1 MTFNDDA
8 DISKGN
14 ARSGGGRRRTGLVV
28 GGGGGVL
35 VTIAIIVIA
44 NLLGVDLGTD
54 AGSDAG
60 SQPAAGG
67 QDLSQCTTGAQA
79 NADVGCRMK
88 GAAASLDVYWAQE
101 APVLGVDYTSP
112 DFVLF
117 GGSTDTP
124 CGTASGATGPFYCP
138 SDKVIYL
145 DTAFFTDLRDTYGAT
160 AGSLSQ
166 LYVVA
171 HEWGHGIQDLAGRF
185 ANQSGDQEGAGSDSV
200 RTELQADCFAG
211 AWVGAATETTDDNG
225 VPFLEPVTS
234 AQVADA
240 LNAAAAIGD
249 DRLQKLGGGAVDP
262 DSWTHGSSAQRQ
274 RWFETGYQSGAESC
288 DTFTPRASQ
297 L

>member
-1 MTFNDDA
+1 MTFNDNA
-8 DISKGN
+8 DISTGG
-14 ARSGGGRRRTGLVV
+14 ARSGGSRRRTGLVV

-44 NLLGVDLGTD
+44 NLLGVNVGTD
-54 AGSDAG
+54 AGTG
-60 SQPAAGG
+60 SGEPAVGG

-88 GAAASLDVYWAQE
+88 GAAASLDVYWATE
-101 APVLGVDYTSP
+101 APALGVDYSRP

-117 GGSTDTP
+117 GGSADTP
-124 CGTASGATGPFYCP
+124 CGTASSATGPFYCP

-145 DTAFFTDLRDTYGAT
+145 DTVFFTDLRDSYGAS
-160 AGSLSQ
+160 AGALAQ

-185 ANQSGDQEGAGSDSV
+185 ADRSGDQQGAGSESV

-211 AWVGAATETTDDNG
+211 AWVGAATETKDENG

-249 DRLQKLGGGAVDP
+249 DRLQRLGGGSVDP

-274 RWFETGYQSGAESC
+274 RWFETGYRSGAESC
-288 DTFTPRASQ
+288 DTFAPNASQ